1 MELWTIGAFAKAAR
15 LSPKALRLYDE
26 LELLVPAHTDPV
38 SGYRRYSQDQLA
50 RARLVA
56 RLRRIG
62 MPLARIREV
71 CDLPRGEAAK
81 AVAAYWDEV
90 EAGQRERRDI
100 VRFLVDTL
108 SEGSTMLPVAV
119 REMPARTLVCALRHV
134 TSAEINAFTVGMVV
148 RLGDGTVPSLT
159 GMEGAPF
166 FIYHGEVDEDSD
178 GPVEWCRPIPDEAA
192 EAMAARFPD
201 LTIRQDPAHREAY
214 VRLTRRELSPADGMR
229 AGETLEA
236 WMNAQADA
244 TTPLGPLRQVFFADP
259 RGVAPDTPV
268 SDVIAPLPPLPALEA
283 DVK

>member
-38 SGYRRYSQDQLA
+38 SGYRRYSRDQLA

-81 AVAAYWDEV
+81 AVAGYWDEV
-90 EAGQRERRDI
+90 EAEQKQRRDI
-100 VRFLVDTL
+100 VRFLVETL
-108 SEGSTMLPVAV
+108 SEGSIMLAVAM
-119 REMPARTLVCALRHV
+119 REMPARTMICSRRHV
-134 TSAEINAFTVGMVV
+134 TAAEVNEFTVEMVT
-148 RLGDGTVPSLT
+148 RLGCTVPSLT

-166 FIYHGEVDEDSD
+166 YIYYGEVDEDSD
-178 GPVEWCRPIPDEAA
+178 GPIEWCRPIPDEAA
-192 EAMAARFPD
+192 VDMAARFPD
-201 LTIRQDPAHREAY
+201 LTVRQDPAHREAY

-229 AGETLEA
+229 AVETLDA
-236 WMNAQADA
+236 WMNAQADRTA
-244 TTPLGPLRQVFFADP
+244 PLGPFRQVFFADP

-268 SDVIAPLPPLPALEA
+268 SDVIAPLPPLPATTAGL
-283 DVK
+283 D

>member
-1 MELWTIGAFAKAAR
+1 MELWTIGAFARAAR

-26 LELLVPAHTDPV
+26 LHLLVPAHTDPV
-38 SGYRRYSQDQLA
+38 SGYRRYSQDQLV

-56 RLRRIG
+56 RLRRVG

-90 EAGQRERRDI
+90 EAEQRQRRDV

-108 SEGSTMLPVAV
+108 SEGTTMLPVAV
-119 REMPARTLVCALRHV
+119 REMPARTMICSLRHV
-134 TSAEINAFTVGMVV
+134 TGAEVNEFTTGMVL
-148 RLGDGTVPSLT
+148 RLGDGTVPSLS

-166 FIYHGEVDEDSD
+166 FIYHGEVDQDSD
-178 GPVEWCRPIPDEAA
+178 GPIEWCRPIPDEAA

-214 VRLTRRELSPADGMR
+214 VRLTRSELTPADGMR

-236 WMNAQADA
+236 WMNGQPEPSV
-244 TTPLGPLRQVFFADP
+244 PLGPFRQVFFGDP
-259 RGVAPDTPV
+259 RGAAPDTPL
-268 SDVIAPLPPLPALEA
+268 SDVVAPLPLLPATA
-283 DVK
+283 AG